1 MSPLEI
7 VLVSVVGA
15 LIIVVML
22 YLLILKANTRNHLET
37 FKILNENAK
46 LNANV
51 FFGDSLTDFFPVQD
65 FFPEEKIYNRGIAG
79 DTTTD
84 LLKRIDNIIEL
95 QPSKVFIQI
104 GTNDLGKFR
113 SPKHVIKNIEKIYQI
128 LRAEVPNIT
137 IVMISLYPITRRKM
151 WLSPIIVGIR
161 SNKQIRKTNEM
172 LKELTVKYDIPYLDM
187 YTPLSDAKGRMNKA
201 YTLEG
206 LHISGVGYQV
216 IAKEITNCFVDC
228 SRR

>member
-1 MSPLEI
+1 MTPLEI

-15 LIIVVML
+15 LVIVVIL
-22 YLLILKANTRNHLET
+22 YLLILKVNTRNHLET

-46 LNANV
+46 LHANV

-65 FFPEEKIYNRGIAG
+65 FFPLETIYNRGIAG
-79 DTTTD
+79 DTTSD
-84 LLKRIDNIIEL
+84 LLKRIENIVEL
-95 QPSKVFIQI
+95 QPSKVFVQI

-113 SPKHVIKNIEKIYQI
+113 SPKHVIKNIEKIYQV
-128 LRAEVPNIT
+128 LLKEVPNVT
-137 IVMISLYPITRRKM
+137 IVAISLYPISRRKM

-172 LKELTVKYDIPYLDM
+172 LKELTAKYNIPYLDM
-187 YTPLSDAKGRMNKA
+187 YTTLSDTKGRMNKA